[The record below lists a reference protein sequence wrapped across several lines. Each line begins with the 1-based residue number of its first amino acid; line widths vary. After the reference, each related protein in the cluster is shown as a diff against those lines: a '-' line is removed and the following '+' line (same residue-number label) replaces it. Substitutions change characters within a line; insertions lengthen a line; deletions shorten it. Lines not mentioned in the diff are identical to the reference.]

1 MKNLN
6 FCVDKSK
13 CVKCGLCVKD
23 CLCGAVSFGEDGY
36 PKADESRCFGCQH
49 CFAICPKGAISV
61 FGNSPDEA
69 FNKTALPT
77 SDELENLIK
86 MRRSCRHFKDENVE
100 QEKLDKLKEVLNWVP
115 TGCNDRGLHFAI
127 VENKDSMQIIR
138 EDLMTEL
145 QDLAKNDKLTG
156 MLANFKDTILS
167 GEDVVFRNAPHMIVV
182 SVDKNAHCKNIDPTI
197 ALSYFEIF
205 AQSLGIST
213 LWCGFATWTIPLCK
227 KVYDK
232 LNLPENYEIAYVMM
246 FGKSDVKYARSI
258 TPEPF
263 PTTII

>member
-61 FGNSPDEA
+61 FGNNPDEA

-127 VENKDSMQIIR
+127 VENK
-138 EDLMTEL
+138 
-145 QDLAKNDKLTG
+145 
-156 MLANFKDTILS
+156 
-167 GEDVVFRNAPHMIVV
+167 
-182 SVDKNAHCKNIDPTI
+182 
-197 ALSYFEIF
+197 
-205 AQSLGIST
+205 
-213 LWCGFATWTIPLCK
+213 
-227 KVYDK
+227 
-232 LNLPENYEIAYVMM
+232 
-246 FGKSDVKYARSI
+246 
-258 TPEPF
+258 
-263 PTTII
+263 